1 MECDDHSFSTT
12 VMWVMWFNQNIV
24 QPLPIQGSCSAGP
37 PPPSPLTV
45 TESAPG
51 SVIAGSNV
59 TFHVTVQNAGPS
71 IQHAAALDDPLP
83 ANAGLVQA
91 SPSAGSCSAGS
102 DVVCSLG
109 DIAPGATVTVD
120 LTFATYGPGSVSSTP
135 SVTSTET
142 TQPVSATASAT
153 VTAAPGV
160 SYVNVTDSGFGAA
173 SPAPG
178 LGGDVRFVLLGS
190 SAHDLTD
197 SSTHLFDSGP
207 LTPPGAFD
215 WAATAAG
222 GYTVSDSPSGHST
235 TIQVPTQNPTT
246 ASVGVPFTVVW
257 STAPLPAG
265 YSETVQVLLPG
276 TTAWKTWKGKQT
288 GSSVSAAY
296 TADRT
301 GKFKFRAKLTGPS
314 GSTAYST
321 ARTTTV
327 S

>member
-1 MECDDHSFSTT
+1 M
-12 VMWVMWFNQNIV
+12 
-24 QPLPIQGSCSAGP
+24 
-37 PPPSPLTV
+37 
-45 TESAPG
+45 
-51 SVIAGSNV
+51 
-59 TFHVTVQNAGPS
+59 
-71 IQHAAALDDPLP
+71 
-83 ANAGLVQA
+83 QA
-91 SPSAGSCSAGS
+91 TPSAGSCSAGS
-102 DVVCSLG
+102 DDDCALG
-109 DIAPGATVTVD
+109 DSAPGASETGD

-276 TTAWKTWKGKQT
+276 TTTWKTWKGKQT